1 MSATRFKRIQLY
13 KKDVLGIG
21 SYGSVCKAECDDLK
35 CAAKIIHPTLITDN
49 PAEKSPQGRF
59 RAECEFLSTLRHPNV
74 VQYLGTWQD
83 PATNL
88 PVLLMELM
96 DQSLTHFLEKSHRIP
111 LYTEISICH
120 DIALALSFLHSNGI
134 IHRDL
139 SSNNVL
145 MIGDVRAKVTDFG
158 MEKFSDLRSSM
169 NVKHTS
175 FTLCPETDAY
185 MPPEAVKDNPKYTE
199 KIDCFSYGVLI
210 IQILNRKFP
219 NPGERVKT
227 VFVGGR
233 ELLEL
238 QSELSR
244 REEDINAV
252 DANHPLL
259 IVARDCLK
267 DKESDRPSATVLCD
281 RVENLKEAAHKKETL
296 AGEKDH
302 EIDLLKKEFEERIQ
316 SLERAK
322 NEVIKDLLE
331 RLSNIVVSKDKV
343 IEDLLERLSMSD
355 VQEMVKEIQIE
366 AKSDISEEKPVV
378 EPIDPSECTLRWRKG
393 TDAPLAMIRSSDAV
407 VCGKFVYMYQSAGRE
422 ILAYDWQAESWSKL
436 PPCPTSYFTL
446 AKVKNSLTII
456 GGHDHD
462 GEKTNKLYTLTAA
475 NKRYTWIESYPPMP
489 TKRNNT
495 AAVSYGEHLIVMGG
509 VGKTFLNIVEV
520 LQVELKQWF
529 TAASLPITVEL
540 FSATVTND
548 YLYILGGK
556 KEFCATDEVLSCSL
570 EALIRTTSEKS
581 AMEDGKVWQF
591 LTAHPCTSSTCI
603 SFQNHLFSTGGW
615 YDGCPSKT
623 IWMYDIDSRVWKKYG
638 QFEQARY
645 RCFAAVLPN
654 LDLMV
659 VGGNTRQNEYGE
671 TNSSEIA
678 TFDSTVKPQLGYFL
692 PNFFSR
698 LLHK

>member
-1 MSATRFKRIQLY
+1 MHQKCSRGRGRIQRVAMSATRFKRIQLY

-378 EPIDPSECTLRWRKG
+378 IDPSECTLRWRKG

-407 VCGKFVYMYQSAGRE
+407 VCGKFVYMYQGVRRE

-475 NKRYTWIESYPPMP
+475 NKRYTWFETYPPMP

-509 VGKTFLNIVEV
+509 VGKTFLNTIEV
-520 LQVELKQWF
+520 LQVESKRWF

-540 FSATVTND
+540 CSASICSD
-548 YLYILGGK
+548 HLYILGGK
-556 KEFCATDEVLSCSL
+556 KEFSPTNEVLSCSL
-570 EALIRTTSEKS
+570 EALIHTTSEKS

-591 LTAHPCTSSTCI
+591 LTPHPCSSSTCI

-615 YDGCPSKT
+615 YDGCPSNA
-623 IWMYDIDSRVWKKYG
+623 IWIYDIDSRVWKKYG
-638 QFEQARY
+638 QFKRARSI
-645 RCFAAVLPN
+645 CFAAVLPN
-654 LDLMV
+654 FDLMV
-659 VGGNTRQNEYGE
+659 VGGYTRLWQNGE

-678 TFDSTVKPQLGYFL
+678 TFVST
-692 PNFFSR
+692 
-698 LLHK
+698 

>member
-1 MSATRFKRIQLY
+1 MQPGADPAMSATRFKRIQLY

-21 SYGSVCKAECDDLK
+21 SYGSVCKAKCDDLK
-35 CAAKIIHPTLITDN
+35 CAAKIIHLTLITDN

-158 MEKFSDLRSSM
+158 MAKFSDLRSSM

-175 FTLCPETDAY
+175 FTLCPGTDAY

-233 ELLEL
+233 ELLEP

-281 RVENLKEAAHKKETL
+281 RVKNLKEAAHKKETL

-302 EIDLLKKEFEERIQ
+302 EIDLLKKKFEERIQ
-316 SLERAK
+316 SLERSK
-322 NEVIKDLLE
+322 NEVIKDLEE
-331 RLSNIVVSKDKV
+331 RLNNTVVSKNKV
-343 IEDLLERLSMSD
+343 IEDLQERLSMSN
-355 VQEMVKEIQIE
+355 VQEMVKKIQIE

-378 EPIDPSECTLRWRKG
+378 IDPSECTLRWRKG
-393 TDAPLAMIRSSDAV
+393 TDAPLAMVRSSDAV

-456 GGHDHD
+456 GGYDHE

-475 NKRYTWIESYPPMP
+475 SKRYTWIESYPPMP
-489 TKRNNT
+489 TKRDSAT
-495 AAVSYGEHLIVMGG
+495 AVSYGEHLIVLGG
-509 VGKTFLNIVEV
+509 LGKSFLNTVEV
-520 LQVELKQWF
+520 LHVKSKEWF
-529 TAASLPITVEL
+529 TAASLPLMVASCSASICNDHL
-540 FSATVTND
+540 F
-548 YLYILGGK
+548 ILGG
-556 KEFCATDEVLSCSL
+556 TTGITTLIRSTISCSL
-570 EALIRTTSEKS
+570 GTLIHKRATPNPN
-581 AMEDGKVWQF
+581 GKVWQYH
-591 LTAHPCTSSTCI
+591 AAVPYNRATCV
-603 SFQNHLFSTGGW
+603 SFQGHLFAIGG
-615 YDGCPSKT
+615 YNSMDDSPQNS
-623 IWMYDIDSRVWKKYG
+623 IWIYNMDSNSWKKYG
-638 QFEQARY
+638 QCEQARY
-645 RCFAAVLPN
+645 LSFAAVLPN
-654 LDLMV
+654 CELML
-659 VGGNTRQNEYGE
+659 VGGYIGPFTQEE
-671 TNSSEIA
+671 TSSVEIA
-678 TFDSTVKPQLGYFL
+678 TYTPK
-692 PNFFSR
+692 
-698 LLHK
+698 H